1 MERFME
7 RFAAQETIIYGGAF
21 NRPTLAHQAILQACV
36 DYAEPRNA
44 DVWLLPSA
52 SRADKAI
59 AVEREERVAF
69 CKALIRDVMARTVRL
84 DVNTTELDRAQLTE
98 TYDTVMELNG
108 RHPDRTFT
116 WVFGADSAASME
128 TWDHGTWLKN
138 NLSMLLINRPGTPLP
153 ALGSNAVELPVEAGS
168 YSSTELRR
176 RLATGEPYDDMVGA
190 EVGRL
195 IAAKSAMLEVC

>member
-1 MERFME
+1 MEKITP
-7 RFAAQETIIYGGAF
+7 QETIIYGGAF

-52 SRADKAI
+52 SRVDKTIEAGRS
-59 AVEREERVAF
+59 ERIEF
-69 CKALIRDVMARTVRL
+69 CQALIRDVMSRTVNL
-84 DVNTTELDRAQLTE
+84 AVDTTELDRTQLTE
-98 TYDTVMELNG
+98 TYDTVKELDTLY
-108 RHPDRTFT
+108 PERTFT

-128 TWDHGTWLKN
+128 TWDHGRWLKD

-153 ALGSNAVELPVEAGS
+153 NLGPRAVELPVEAGN

-176 RLATGEPYDDMVGA
+176 RLAAHEPYDDMVSP
-190 EVGRL
+190 EVARL
-195 IAAKSAMLEVC
+195 IADKNAMLEVC